1 MKDEERI
8 EQTKDYVG
16 EFKINDE
23 IVLSGTHA
31 EIKRLYGKNKEQ
43 EKRRF
48 NFRLLYAI
56 IPAIVI
62 VIFSAIFFPLY
73 FKPEDEIRYKDITE
87 TIQSAYTSIEDYNT
101 ENGTN
106 FLYFDESTAV
116 VKETKKAISKE
127 DNTFAFLKQTV
138 IYISGEDAESII
150 FYASPKNVKCE
161 EFKEFNLITQK
172 TIYKNKTYYYT
183 ETQDL
188 YKYIVNARFTYGN
201 ANYYLTIETGES
213 GALTK
218 YLDLLFKSE

>member
-1 MKDEERI
+1 M
-8 EQTKDYVG
+8 
-16 EFKINDE
+16 
-23 IVLSGTHA
+23 
-31 EIKRLYGKNKEQ
+31 
-43 EKRRF
+43 
-48 NFRLLYAI
+48 
-56 IPAIVI
+56 
-62 VIFSAIFFPLY
+62 
-73 FKPEDEIRYKDITE
+73 
-87 TIQSAYTSIEDYNT
+87 
-101 ENGTN
+101 
-106 FLYFDESTAV
+106 